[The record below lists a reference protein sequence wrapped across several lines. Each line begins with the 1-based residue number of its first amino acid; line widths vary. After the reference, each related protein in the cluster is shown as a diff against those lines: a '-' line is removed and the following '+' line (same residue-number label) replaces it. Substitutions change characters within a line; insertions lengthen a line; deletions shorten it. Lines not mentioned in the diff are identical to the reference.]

1 MKLFKYIILA
11 LILVSTIGP
20 VTAQSSGLFAQI
32 TVTDEGSQDEAVR
45 INKKKELTAGALKK
59 AVEKAELMR
68 EDLEKIELEKEMI
81 LPQMLKEEFLADVS
95 GYIAFYEEAGKRLA
109 AAQTLEEVDLII
121 TEVITYRETAYVPTA
136 KRVLEFILVYS
147 YSPSVLDIAN
157 ERLQNIAEDVQ
168 KLEDLSLIEPGQF
181 TEALNTASTTIINIS
196 NLQSNAK
203 ELLISGYAT
212 STTLEGKIVLVEVV
226 PIIKLVSTPRGLAE
240 ESLNLIKGLYDL
252 FLETGTRVEKALGI
266 SHEQQAGPDED
277 MQAAS

>member
-59 AVEKAELMR
+59 AVEKAELMQ
-68 EDLEKIELEKEMI
+68 EDLEKIGLEKEMI

-95 GYIAFYEEAGKRLA
+95 GYIAVYEEAGKRLV

-181 TEALNTASTTIINIS
+181 TEALNTASTTIMNIS